1 MVQTLIQTHHWGMF
15 LDWHPPHPRSSYSFL
30 KATSADEI
38 DCAICSIARSRGR
51 SIRTLSS
58 STKPSVYN
66 FRSWCSSGPVS
77 CNGDRNEN
85 QWIIQ
90 DADKEI
96 GEIYNPENESTATSN
111 NDNNDKSSIILDVE
125 KEGIEK
131 IYYTESEES
140 YDDDYMDD
148 EGSGIVIQV
157 EKIAKNRRRIRSRVS
172 VQASLDT
179 VWNILTDYEGLAD
192 FIPSL
197 VVSQLLEKGE
207 NFARLLQIGQQNL
220 AFGLKFKAKGIIDC
234 YEKDIQAFPFG
245 QRRDIE
251 FKMIEGD
258 FKHFEGK
265 WSVEQRS
272 IRKHNQSDTIEGQ
285 GFCTTLF
292 YVVEVEPKLWLPVHL
307 VQGELCG
314 GIKMNLS
321 CIQNVA
327 ERASRNLG
335 SN

>member
-1 MVQTLIQTHHWGMF
+1 MQTHPRGIW
-15 LDWHPPHPRSSYSFL
+15 LDWHPPHPRSNYSFL
-30 KATSADEI
+30 KATSTDEI
-38 DCAICSIARSRGR
+38 DCAICSIARCRGR
-51 SIRTLSS
+51 SIGTLSS
-58 STKPSVYN
+58 SRKPSVQI
-66 FRSWCSSGPVS
+66 FRSWCSSGLVS
-77 CNGDRNEN
+77 CNNKHKN
-85 QWIIQ
+85 NHWIIQ
-90 DADKEI
+90 DASNEI
-96 GEIYNPENESTATSN
+96 GEIYNPD
-111 NDNNDKSSIILDVE
+111 NDEDSIILDVE
-125 KEGIEK
+125 KEGIET
-131 IYYTESEES
+131 IYYPESEES
-140 YDDDYMDD
+140 YVDDYIDDD
-148 EGSGIVIQV
+148 GSGIEIQV
-157 EKIAKNRRRIRSRVS
+157 EKIANNRRRIQSRVS
-172 VQASLDT
+172 IQASLDT

-197 VVSQLLEKGE
+197 TVSQLLEKRE

-234 YEKDIQAFPFG
+234 YEKDIQTFSSG

-272 IRKHNQSDTIEGQ
+272 TRKHNQSYTIEGQ

-307 VQGELCG
+307 VQGKLCG
-314 GIKMNLS
+314 EIKINLS
-321 CIQNVA
+321 CIQSTA
-327 ERASRNLG
+327 ERTSRNLG